1 MEYID
6 IIKQNFDLVNK
17 TQAENMKIASN
28 YVAKTIENDGLIYI
42 FGCGHSHLIAL
53 DCFYRA
59 GGLANVYPILDGKL
73 MLHESA
79 SYSSVLEKDETS
91 VNGLLNKY
99 NITDKDVL
107 IVISVS
113 GKNGSPV
120 QMAIDGQNK
129 GVKVIGIGSS
139 SYFGD
144 KPKHSSGK
152 LLKDVCDVFIDNCVP
167 HGDAVCDVGLNGVL
181 SAPISTPITS
191 FIMQNVIVMAER
203 TAGKNGSP
211 VQMAIDGQN
220 KGVKVIGIG
229 SSSYFGDKP
238 KHSSGKLLKDVCDV
252 FIDNCVPHGDAVCD
266 VGLNGV
272 LSAPISTPIT
282 SFIMQNIIVMAERT
296 AVKNGAK
303 PAIFMSGNIEGGAE
317 YNVALIEKY
326 KKRINCL

>member
-28 YVAKTIENDGLIYI
+28 FVAKTIENDGLIYI

-203 TAGKNGSP
+203 TA
-211 VQMAIDGQN
+211 
-220 KGVKVIGIG
+220 
-229 SSSYFGDKP
+229 
-238 KHSSGKLLKDVCDV
+238 
-252 FIDNCVPHGDAVCD
+252 
-266 VGLNGV
+266 
-272 LSAPISTPIT
+272 
-282 SFIMQNIIVMAERT
+282 
-296 AVKNGAK
+296 VKNGAK